1 VALIALGV
9 LFEWLSRASTSAPTL
24 GFAVE
29 RAPIALRFSTVFHGP
44 WRATPKP

>member
-9 LFEWLSRASTSAPTL
+9 LFEWLARASISAPTL

-29 RAPIALRFSTVFHGP
+29 RAPIALRFSTGWVIL
-44 WRATPKP
+44 RTSSR